1 MKSPGIAW
9 ALMNMRQRE
18 AFLLLISQMNP
29 ELLTREQITTVVF
42 GAETEVDDG
51 TQSGDCIFV
60 FGGKNLDRVWKAVE
74 LYTNGRAP
82 YLLFTGGDR
91 FGQWEQPEAVMMR
104 DEAMKMGIPPESMF
118 IETMSNH
125 TKENIMASLTVLDRA
140 LGLQRI
146 HRLLLVSAPG
156 HMRRCQLM
164 LRTFMPPWYEY
175 VWCPDHRSLGKRDNW
190 WADPDEEK
198 RVLSELTK
206 VIGGV
211 KGRYFVDADI
221 EI

>member
-1 MKSPGIAW
+1 
-9 ALMNMRQRE
+9 MRLDEHDKRE
-18 AFLLLISQMNP
+18 AIILLISQMNP
-29 ELLTREQITTVVF
+29 ETLTREQITKVVF
-42 GAETEVDDG
+42 GAETEIDDG
-51 TQSGDCIFV
+51 TQTGDCIFV

-74 LYTNGRAP
+74 LYKSERAP
-82 YLLFTGGDR
+82 YILFTGGDR
-91 FGQWEQPEAVMMR
+91 FGEWEQPEAVMMR
-104 DEAMKMGIPPESMF
+104 DQAIKMGIPAESIF

-125 TKENIMASLTVLDRA
+125 TKENILASLTVLDRA

-146 HRLLLVSAPG
+146 HRLMLVSAPG

-175 VWCPDHRSLGKRDNW
+175 VWCPDHRSLGRRDNW
-190 WADPDEEK
+190 WTDPVEEK
-198 RVLSELTK
+198 RVLSELNK

-211 KGRYFVDADI
+211 KGRYFVDADV